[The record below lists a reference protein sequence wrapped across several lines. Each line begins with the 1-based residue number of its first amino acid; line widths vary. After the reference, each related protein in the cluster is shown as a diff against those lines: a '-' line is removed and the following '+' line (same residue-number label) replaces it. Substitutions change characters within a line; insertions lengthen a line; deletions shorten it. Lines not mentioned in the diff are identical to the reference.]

1 MTADLHA
8 EAEFLDVART
18 AFASSDGE
26 EALRSL
32 GWWEL
37 LAHLD
42 DPELRPAIYAVFRAQ
57 GSELG
62 SSAALGGLLAQPYLE
77 HTDRVAGSVMSA
89 IRRRSKTRGV
99 VWVVVGDPADR
110 ELLIDRPGAGA
121 TIVAAA
127 DVSLRRIDVPGR
139 LPLHEIQID
148 VDVLPSTIDE
158 ACAATARERSLA
170 IGRIAISL
178 EILGAAEKALELAV
192 DYAGQREQFGQ
203 AIGEFQAVRHLLAWA
218 QTDCVALDSTA
229 LHALRLGDDLPVG
242 FDAVVKALAGRNG
255 RRACERS
262 LQVLGGIG
270 FTTELDHHHLHSRVL
285 ALDGLL
291 GTAASLSRELGL
303 SLRTGGRHPGFP
315 SALLLADG

>member
-139 LPLHEIQID
+139 LPLHEID
-148 VDVLPSTIDE
+148 LPGDPRRRGEGTRTRGRLRGPTETVRPGDRRVPGG
-158 ACAATARERSLA
+158 AAPARMGPDGLRCTRLDRA
-170 IGRIAISL
+170 ARPAPRRRPPGRIRRR
-178 EILGAAEKALELAV
+178 
-192 DYAGQREQFGQ
+192 REGT
-203 AIGEFQAVRHLLAWA
+203 RRSKR
-218 QTDCVALDSTA
+218 STR
-229 LHALRLGDDLPVG
+229 LRAFPSS
-242 FDAVVKALAGRNG
+242 AGRDRLHDRTRPSPSSQPSARARWTTRNRG
-255 RRACERS
+255 LAQQRARAQFEDRRPPPG
-262 LQVLGGIG
+262 V
-270 FTTELDHHHLHSRVL
+270 
-285 ALDGLL
+285 
-291 GTAASLSRELGL
+291 SLSASSCRRMRPGAGLGFYNDVEVI
-303 SLRTGGRHPGFP
+303 T
-315 SALLLADG
+315 SA